1 MKLLFIT
8 LSNTG
13 DAILTLPV
21 LGVLLRSFP
30 KSEVT
35 VLAGPRVKS
44 VFEAD
49 PRIKE
54 LFVYD
59 KRSRISEKLSLIKQ
73 LRARR
78 FDIAIDLRNS
88 MIPFFVA
95 AKRNPTLFS
104 KTPKG
109 VSHKKQVHLSRISSL
124 GFKTKDASFEVYIG
138 AGEQDFVDR
147 IINQAGKDYIV
158 VAPGARSHIKRWKK
172 EGFADVCR
180 RVADELGMKII
191 MLGDEDDAKIT
202 GEIKSLITE
211 KILDLAGKTTIRQA
225 AAVLKS
231 AKCLLT
237 NDSALL
243 HLGCNV
249 GVPVVAIFG
258 PTDPR
263 KYGPTGKYD
272 IVVRQN
278 MKCSPCE
285 KAQCKIGSLACMNTL
300 SVDVVYNAVR
310 NILERK
316 A

>member
-1 MKLLFIT
+1 MKVLFIT

-30 KSEVT
+30 KSEVS
-35 VLAGPRVKS
+35 VLAGPRAKD
-44 VFEAD
+44 VFEGD

-54 LFVYD
+54 FFVYD
-59 KRSRISEKLSLIKQ
+59 KRIGILEKLSLMKQ
-73 LRARR
+73 LRDKR

-109 VSHKKQVHLSRISSL
+109 VSHKRQVHLDKISSL
-124 GFKTKDASFEVYIG
+124 GFKTKDVSFEVYIG
-138 AGEQDFVDR
+138 AGEQDFADKIVS
-147 IINQAGKDYIV
+147 QAGKDYIV
-158 VAPGARSHIKRWKK
+158 AAPGARSHIKRWKK
-172 EGFADVCR
+172 EGFADVCKR
-180 RVADELGMKII
+180 IADEFGMKTV
-191 MLGDEDDAKIT
+191 MLGDGDDAKIT
-202 GEIKSLITE
+202 GEIKSLIPE
-211 KILDLAGKTTIRQA
+211 KIVDLAGKTTIRQA
-225 AAVLKS
+225 AAMLKG

-243 HLGCNV
+243 HLGCNM

-285 KAQCKIGSLACMNTL
+285 KAQCKTGSLACMNTI
-300 SVDVVYNAVR
+300 SSNQVYEAVR
-310 NILERK
+310 NILK
-316 A
+316 NV